1 MTDEFL
7 ASEASR
13 LLSDRTFLRAVADMR
28 LEALEALAEVDSAIP
43 HEVNR
48 YQARVQA
55 CDELIATLNR
65 FMEAVDD

>member
-28 LEALEALAEVDSAIP
+28 LEALEALASCENHELFALQSRVWAVDNLIDQLK
-43 HEVNR
+43 R
-48 YQARVQA
+48 YM
-55 CDELIATLNR
+55 D
-65 FMEAVDD
+65 AVDD

>member
-28 LEALEALAEVDSAIP
+28 LEALEALAFVDSAMP
-43 HEVNR
+43 YEVNR
-48 YQARVQA
+48 LQAQVRA
-55 CDELIATLNR
+55 CDDLIATLNR

>member
-1 MTDEFL
+1 MTDDFL

-28 LEALEALAEVDSAIP
+28 LEALEALYHANAADAMEVQKC
-43 HEVNR
+43 
-48 YQARVQA
+48 QAVVQV
-55 CDELIATLNR
+55 CDELIRTLER

>member
-28 LEALEALAEVDSAIP
+28 LEALEALYEADAADPLEI
-43 HEVNR
+43 HR
-48 YQARVQA
+48 CQAVVQV
-55 CDELIATLNR
+55 CDELVRTLNR
-65 FMEAVDD
+65 FMETIDD